1 MAELPH
7 RRDAGD
13 KDAGD
18 RDGGNRRW
26 LRDRGGRHDRA
37 WVRNRGWVHNR
48 GWARTTGETADT
60 SEVRSA
66 VLRFLAIGVITLGA
80 VLIPVYL
87 WIHGQAEQ
95 RALTE
100 AILRTHQLA
109 DVTVGPLL
117 DDAVRAGDAS
127 AISRVDAGLRPW
139 MADGSLVRVKVW
151 SGDGKI
157 LYSDSADLIGDTY
170 PLPAWSPDLLAG
182 GREHAWLGQ
191 PIGLDTVN
199 EAAAGDLVEIN
210 VRATD
215 AAGWPVIFE
224 AYFDD
229 EAVQNAQSRLMLDVL
244 PVLVVSLVVLQLA
257 QLLPAIGLA
266 RRIQAGQT
274 SRRRLV
280 QHAIVASDFER
291 MRLARELHDEVIQD
305 LAGLSYALEAEER
318 QGTNERRALTGQA
331 RGILL
336 RNLRTLRAITTE
348 LYPPDLERLGLNEA
362 LRRLLEH
369 VAATGIDVHCEL
381 SPDVPSD
388 KDRLAVLYRVARE
401 ALANVVKH
409 SRASAVDLVLTG
421 DAVTTSLSIRDN
433 GRGFDPAAAAPGG
446 HLGLRIMRDTV
457 QMTDGSL
464 SITSGVGEGT
474 TVVVRIR
481 RA

>member
-1 MAELPH
+1 M
-7 RRDAGD
+7 
-13 KDAGD
+13 
-18 RDGGNRRW
+18 
-26 LRDRGGRHDRA
+26 
-37 WVRNRGWVHNR
+37 
-48 GWARTTGETADT
+48 
-60 SEVRSA
+60 
-66 VLRFLAIGVITLGA
+66 
-80 VLIPVYL
+80 
-87 WIHGQAEQ
+87 
-95 RALTE
+95 
-100 AILRTHQLA
+100 
-109 DVTVGPLL
+109 
-117 DDAVRAGDAS
+117 
-127 AISRVDAGLRPW
+127 
-139 MADGSLVRVKVW
+139 
-151 SGDGKI
+151 
-157 LYSDSADLIGDTY
+157 
-170 PLPAWSPDLLAG
+170 
-182 GREHAWLGQ
+182 
-191 PIGLDTVN
+191 N

-229 EAVQNAQSRLMLDVL
+229 EAVQSAQSRLMLDVL

-291 MRLARELHDEVIQD
+291 MRIARELHDEVIQD

-348 LYPPDLERLGLNEA
+348 LYPSDLERLGLNEA